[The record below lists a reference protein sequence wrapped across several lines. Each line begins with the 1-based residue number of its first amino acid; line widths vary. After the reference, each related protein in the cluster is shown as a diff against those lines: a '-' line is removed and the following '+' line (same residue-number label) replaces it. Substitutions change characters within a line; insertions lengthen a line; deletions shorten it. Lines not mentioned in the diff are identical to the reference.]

1 MVFPQ
6 DTNRAPLEYSL
17 VHLVNERLQLGVEYN
32 YSEDNFS
39 PVAMYRLIDATE
51 KTPAVMIG
59 TSSAWPSSQVDGN
72 AYTVTLAKML
82 DENTSATLAAAYI
95 PDNEDWLMPAS
106 LSRRLTDNLSMSVMY
121 DGDDL
126 HPLLI
131 LDREHAS
138 VSFILLGGE
147 DPAISVSLFQ

>member
-1 MVFPQ
+1 M
-6 DTNRAPLEYSL
+6 
-17 VHLVNERLQLGVEYN
+17 NEDLQLGVEYN
-32 YSEDNFS
+32 YAEDS
-39 PVAMYRLIDATE
+39 ILPIVMYRLIDATE
-51 KTPAVMIG
+51 STPAVMIG
-59 TSSAWPSSQVDGN
+59 TNSAWPSSEVDGN
-72 AYTVTLAKML
+72 AVSMTLAMML
-82 DENTSATLAAAYI
+82 DADTSATLGASYMLE
-95 PDNEDWLMPAS
+95 NYEWRTPAS